1 MAQKKKDNIS
11 LPEDVLEATEAATLD
26 FTKSSGS
33 YKIDDSVLVKV
44 KSTYFGRLFYRNKKT
59 GESTE
64 WLRAGDIQIVSMGD
78 LRAMKATQV
87 AFFKNQWLVILGL
100 ADGSECQATCAD
112 IYKALVITQY
122 YQNYIEPTNV
132 SAICSWNEKEIAERV
147 AMMSAGAQEN
157 LVVTLNECIKNGAL
171 DSIRSI
177 RAFENALGCRLRDL
191 HDEEDDK

>member
-1 MAQKKKDNIS
+1 MAQKKKDNIT

-44 KSTYFGRLFYRNKKT
+44 KSTYFYRNKKT

-87 AFFKNQWLVILGL
+87 AFFKNQWLVILGV
-100 ADGSECQATCAD
+100 ADGSECEATCAD

-132 SAICSWNEKEIAERV
+132 SVICSWNEKEIAERV